1 MELTTRTERITFD
14 IRRDLEAR
22 RRICSFFKGYMVR
35 KANTSA
41 SSTELIRTEAF
52 IECKCGRRYSK
63 YVNKCD
69 VCDKELSTRPH
80 MWRVM

>member
-1 MELTTRTERITFD
+1 MKLGSRKERITFD
-14 IRRDLEAR
+14 IKRDLEAR
-22 RRICSFFKGYMVR
+22 HRISSLVKGYMVR

-41 SSTELIRTEAF
+41 SSCKLIRTEAF
-52 IECKCGRRYSK
+52 IECECGRKYSK

-80 MWRVM
+80 IWRVM